1 MKRIVRNIVTCLIMA
16 LATGIIFTGCLNW
29 LNDEQKVEPPPPEPP
44 EPLRIT
50 IEEGNEL
57 FGIVD
62 SVKILSFD
70 DLYLYENKGDL
81 IEISLIK
88 QYYSHNRLYAYSLY
102 LPEVVNDEKLIRMSD
117 AMNHGK
123 VSNYIAK
130 VACLQYFRVY
140 NKENN
145 CIGYYEWGYRNPDD
159 DSWFTIQLWYADN
172 AVTYTSDDG
181 TCVFSLQKGWNR
193 ALEGYGEEFG
203 RLHGYRMGWRYT
215 EL

>member
-16 LATGIIFTGCLNW
+16 LATGIIFTGCLDW
-29 LNDEQKVEPPPPEPP
+29 LNNEQKPEIIIEPA

-70 DLYLYENKGDL
+70 DLYLNENKGDL

-102 LPEVVNDEKLIRMSD
+102 LPEVVSDEKLIKIYD
-117 AMNHGK
+117 AIKQGK
-123 VSNYIAK
+123 VSNTVAK

-145 CIGYYEWGYRNPDD
+145 CIGYFECGYR
-159 DSWFTIQLWYADN
+159 
-172 AVTYTSDDG
+172 
-181 TCVFSLQKGWNR
+181 
-193 ALEGYGEEFG
+193 
-203 RLHGYRMGWRYT
+203 
-215 EL
+215 